1 VCRNHQGYEMRN
13 DDPDY
18 VRSLERALEAAEL
31 EIKGLEGELREQDKI
46 LAELQEQ
53 LAPTRMGEP
62 YITYSAGQLRQ
73 AKVEVL
79 LGALQQIEGL
89 TYKEECEVVIR
100 MMLADAIEKGE

>member
-1 VCRNHQGYEMRN
+1 MRN

-79 LGALQQIEGL
+79 RTAAEKCGSLSSLEKDFI
-89 TYKEECEVVIR
+89 VS
-100 MMLADAIEKGE
+100 MADEIEKGE